1 MVSVEKW
8 KSHFKR
14 LAHKAFPHEDM
25 YIVTQSGR
33 GLGRNSYNRTL
44 YQIRTPT
51 GASAGKPTVEIVS
64 PIASTLGRAKA
75 LTKTIKRK
83 KKKGGPSSTPR
94 GRGRKKSS
102 KVTKVTKKKKAA
114 PKKTGKK
121 RKKTQTKTATAGTKA
136 GLAAGA
142 RHMKKKKKATK
153 QTRRKKRT

>member
-33 GLGRNSYNRTL
+33 GLGRNSYKRTL
-44 YQIRTPT
+44 YQIRTPA
-51 GASAGKPTVEIVS
+51 GSSSGKPTVEIVS
-64 PIASTLGRAKA
+64 PIASTLGRAEA

-83 KKKGGPSSTPR
+83 KKKTTSSSTPR
-94 GRGRKKSS
+94 SRGRKKSS
-102 KVTKVTKKKKAA
+102 GTKVAKKKKAA
-114 PKKTGKK
+114 PKRTQ
-121 RKKTQTKTATAGTKA
+121 RKKKKTKTKTATAGTKA

-142 RHMKKKKKATK
+142 RHMKKKKVTK